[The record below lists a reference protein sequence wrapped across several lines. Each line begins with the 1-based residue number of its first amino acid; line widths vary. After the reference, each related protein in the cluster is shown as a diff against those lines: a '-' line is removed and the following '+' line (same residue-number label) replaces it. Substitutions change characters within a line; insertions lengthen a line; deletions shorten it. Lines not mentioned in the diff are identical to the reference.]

1 MTEAIISAAVAA
13 IAGFAALTNRIHQRI
28 NRVHDR
34 VTEMDR
40 RIDNFELRVVSSYVQ
55 KTDLAQIIDKMEA
68 HMDRMEEKLDRII
81 MRNG

>member
-1 MTEAIISAAVAA
+1 MTEAIVSAGVAA
-13 IAGFAALTNRIHQRI
+13 IAGFAALTNRIHSRI

-55 KTDLAQIIDKMEA
+55 KSELQAALDKMEG
-68 HMDRMEEKLDRII
+68 HMCRMEEKLDRLI
-81 MRNG
+81 MRDG